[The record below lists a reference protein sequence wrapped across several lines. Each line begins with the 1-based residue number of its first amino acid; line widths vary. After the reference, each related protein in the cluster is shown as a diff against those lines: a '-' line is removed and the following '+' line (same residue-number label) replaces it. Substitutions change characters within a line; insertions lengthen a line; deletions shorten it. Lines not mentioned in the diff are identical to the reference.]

1 MKIKEM
7 IEEKELRSERLRSY
21 SIGAF
26 QILKTIEYKLE
37 EHEFKKIKLVE
48 ITELQ
53 TKVSLSRRSATLQL
67 SWFRRINEY

>member
-37 EHEFKKIKLVE
+37 EHEFKKIKLAE
-48 ITELQ
+48 ITEIQ
-53 TKVSLSRRSATLQL
+53 TKIATLEKKRNTAVELFKKNQ
-67 SWFRRINEY
+67 